1 MGPGAGALERH
12 ARQVSLAIADAKPL
26 EEIYYTKRPV
36 RRQITDMRRDL
47 WFSFRI
53 LQRSPI
59 FAAVAV
65 LSLALGIGANTAI
78 FSLVDQVILRLLP
91 VRDPQQLVVLHRNYS
106 LNGSDSSDNYESV
119 FSYPMYR
126 AIRDHDAA
134 FSGVIA
140 RCGGSVTVLYQ
151 GNAES
156 ADAEIVSGNFFRV
169 LGVGAAAG
177 RLFTPEDDA
186 TPAAQP
192 VTVLSQGYWLK
203 RFAGSRAVV
212 GRTIQVNGYPTTVI
226 GVAAAP
232 FDGVFSGNEP
242 QVYFPLMMQRIFK
255 PTWKAA
261 LDDPQSRWLTIM
273 ARLAP
278 GTSIARAQAPTDAA
292 HRIGVEMELAK
303 QHASGAEADPAKYR
317 LELRPAPQGINEFRR
332 DQQTPLLALM
342 AMAGLTLLIACANVA
357 SLTVARATAR
367 RREMSIR
374 LAIGATRWNLVRQL
388 LVEGVMLAGAGG
400 ALGLLVADWSMKALL
415 HALPQDLAGDWLKA
429 GLNLRLLAFACG
441 LSLVSGVLFALA
453 PAMQS
458 TRHNLAGS
466 LRAGAAAA
474 SVGSAVWFRKCV
486 VAAQVALSLVLVVGA
501 GLFSGTLYNLAKV
514 NLGFRTER
522 LMTFKVDATRNRPL
536 VADSVAFYRALQERL
551 AAIPGVIGVAASGS
565 GPFSNSNNGGNITV
579 EGYQPK
585 NNEYVGSSLN
595 AVNPGFF
602 AGLGIR
608 LRAGREFTE
617 RDGAGAPK
625 TVVVN
630 EAFAKLYC
638 GGRNPLGLHLMF
650 GGSSHPTLDREIVGL
665 AADVRTNVREPAKP
679 TLYYP
684 YAQWKQPERL
694 MYYVRAA
701 GVETSLAP
709 AIRAAVRDED
719 PNVPVT
725 VLQPITV
732 RIDDTMYSERL
743 LAMLSMAFG
752 ALATLLAAIGLY
764 GVVAYAVTRRTAEI
778 GVRMALGALP
788 GDVLRMVL
796 AEAGKLAL
804 AGIVVGV
811 AVALALSRLV
821 QTQLFGVQAADP
833 RILIGAAAFLA
844 AVAMAAAF
852 MPGRRASRISPVQ
865 ALKYE

>member
-1 MGPGAGALERH
+1 
-12 ARQVSLAIADAKPL
+12 
-26 EEIYYTKRPV
+26 
-36 RRQITDMRRDL
+36 MRRDL
-47 WFSFRI
+47 SFSFRT
-53 LQRSPI
+53 LRRSPM
-59 FAAVAV
+59 FAAVAI

-91 VRDPQQLVVLHRNYS
+91 ARDPQQLVVLHRNYS

-119 FSYPMYR
+119 FSYSMYR

-140 RCGGSVTVLYQ
+140 RCGGQVTVLYQ

-156 ADAEIVSGNFFRV
+156 ADAEIVSGNLFQV

-177 RLFTPEDDA
+177 RVFAPDDDS

-192 VTVLSQGYWLK
+192 VTVLSHGYWLK

-212 GRTIQVNGYPTTVI
+212 GQTIQVNGYPTTVI

-242 QVYFPLMMQRIFK
+242 QVYLPLMMQRIFK
-255 PTWKAA
+255 PTWKA
-261 LDDPQSRWLTIM
+261 LDDPQFRWLTIM

-292 HRIGVEMELAK
+292 HRIGVELELAK
-303 QHASGAEADPAKYR
+303 QHASGAAANPAKYR
-317 LELRPAPQGINEFRR
+317 LEIRPAPQGINEFRR

-357 SLTVARATAR
+357 SLTVARAPPP

-374 LAIGATRWNLVRQL
+374 IAIGATRWNLVRQL
-388 LVEGVMLAGAGG
+388 LVEGVMLAAAGG
-400 ALGLLVADWSMKALL
+400 ALGLVVADWSTKALL
-415 HALPQDLAGDWLKA
+415 HALPQDFAGDWLKT

-453 PAMQS
+453 PALQS
-458 TRHNLAGS
+458 TRHNLVDA
-466 LRAGAAAA
+466 LRAGAAA
-474 SVGSAVWFRKCV
+474 SVGRAVWFRKCV

-522 LMTFKVDATRNRPL
+522 LMTFKVDAARNRPL
-536 VADSVAFYRALQERL
+536 VADAVAFYRALEVRL
-551 AAIPGVIGVAASGS
+551 AAIPGVTGVAASGS
-565 GPFSNSNNGGNITV
+565 GPFSNSNSSGNITM

-585 NNEYVGSSLN
+585 NGEDVDVGMS

-602 AGLGIR
+602 AGLGIP

-625 TVVVN
+625 AVVVN

-638 GGRNPLGLHLMF
+638 AGRNPVGLHLMF
-650 GGSSHPTLDREIVGL
+650 GGGNHPTLDREIVGL
-665 AADVRTNVREPAKP
+665 ASDVRKNVREPAKP
-679 TLYYP
+679 ALYYP
-684 YAQWKQPERL
+684 YTQWKQPERL

-701 GVETSLAP
+701 GVETALGP

-719 PNVPVT
+719 PNVPVA

-732 RIDDTMYSERL
+732 RIDDTIYSERL
-743 LAMLSMAFG
+743 LAMLSTAFG

-804 AGIVVGV
+804 AGIVVGL
-811 AVALALSRLV
+811 AAALALSRLV
-821 QTQLFGVQAADP
+821 QAQLFGVQAADP

-844 AVAMAAAF
+844 AVAMGAAF
-852 MPGRRASRISPVQ
+852 LPGRRASRISPVQ